1 MSKYPYETLSIIEPA
16 FNSNL
21 TDLIIELDY
30 LRKKKLGGS
39 THPRL
44 FFQLKGLFHT
54 LESIGSARIE
64 GNHTT
69 IAEFI
74 ETKIEKQKTQDEKIK
89 EIQNLERAMD
99 FIDKNINDYPINDA
113 FIRELHKLVVKNLS
127 SNEEG
132 DEFPGEYRRKNIKI
146 SKAIH
151 IPPDYTQVHD
161 YMEELNK
168 FINKKDLPKYD
179 LLKTTLTHHRFVW
192 IHPFGN
198 GNGRV
203 VRLIT
208 YAQLIKSGFNVGKG
222 RIVNPTAIFCNN
234 REKYYDYLSTAD
246 LGTYEGLLGWCEY
259 VLTGLKKEIEKI
271 DHLLDYKYLSE
282 KILLPAIDFS
292 HERKVIT
299 KIESEI
305 LKIAVK
311 KQLFQ
316 AGDLKAILPDTIPA
330 QTSRIL
336 NRLKSKN
343 MISSEH
349 KKSRKY
355 LIDFRNNY
363 LLRGVIKMLDQHD
376 FLPLKNES

>member
-99 FIDKNINDYPINDA
+99 FIDENINDYPINDA
-113 FIRELHKLVVKNLS
+113 FIRELHKLVVKDLS
-127 SNEEG
+127 SSEEG

-146 SKAIH
+146 SKATH

-168 FINKKDLPKYD
+168 FINKKDSPKYD
-179 LLKTTLTHHRFVW
+179 LLKTALTHHRFVW

-208 YAQLIKSGFNVGKG
+208 YAQLIKSGFNVGKD

-234 REKYYDYLSTAD
+234 REKYYDYLSMAD
-246 LGTYEGLLGWCEY
+246 LGKREGLLGWCKY

-282 KILLPAIDFS
+282 KILIPAIDFS
-292 HERKVIT
+292 LERKVIT
-299 KIESEI
+299 KIEAEI

-316 AGDLKAILPDTIPA
+316 ANDLKVILPDTIPA
-330 QTSRIL
+330 QISRII

-343 MISSEH
+343 MISPEH
-349 KKSRKY
+349 NKSRKY